1 MDPANRAMSETNPT
15 PVDPPSA
22 DLLVLDEAEPRSD
35 NQRGL
40 GLGLLIFALFA
51 PLALLVSMLLMDL
64 WMGAPGFTRD
74 YVVRFDLPPAGALA
88 ALPQISG
95 PNDPHSPL
103 VVIDAGHGGHDPGA
117 HGDHRDEKDLT
128 LSLALALRQRLLDVG
143 GIRVALTRADDRYL
157 LLEERSGIARAM
169 KADLFLSIH
178 ADSADTPDAHG
189 ATVYTL
195 SDRGSSQEAEH
206 LAASENRA
214 DTVNGVSL
222 ANTSSSVSAILV
234 DLSQRHSAEMSTNLA
249 RLILR
254 EGEGRIAF
262 RDRALQSAAFVVLK
276 SPDVPSVL
284 YEAGYISNTDDAA
297 RLASPAGRRD
307 FAEATAQAIRV
318 YFAREREALAPS
330 PAP

>member
-1 MDPANRAMSETNPT
+1 
-15 PVDPPSA
+15 
-22 DLLVLDEAEPRSD
+22 
-35 NQRGL
+35 
-40 GLGLLIFALFA
+40 
-51 PLALLVSMLLMDL
+51 
-64 WMGAPGFTRD
+64 
-74 YVVRFDLPPAGALA
+74 
-88 ALPQISG
+88 
-95 PNDPHSPL
+95 
-103 VVIDAGHGGHDPGA
+103 
-117 HGDHRDEKDLT
+117 
-128 LSLALALRQRLLDVG
+128 
-143 GIRVALTRADDRYL
+143 LTRADDRYL

-195 SDRGSSQEAEH
+195 SDRGSSEEAEH

-222 ANTSSSVSAILV
+222 ASTSSSVSAILV

-276 SPDVPSVL
+276 SPDVPRSFTRRGIFPIRMMPRALPRPLAVAIL
-284 YEAGYISNTDDAA
+284 PRPRRRPSAFTLPA
-297 RLASPAGRRD
+297 RGKRWRQVQRLNHWQSRGCPC
-307 FAEATAQAIRV
+307 
-318 YFAREREALAPS
+318 
-330 PAP
+330 